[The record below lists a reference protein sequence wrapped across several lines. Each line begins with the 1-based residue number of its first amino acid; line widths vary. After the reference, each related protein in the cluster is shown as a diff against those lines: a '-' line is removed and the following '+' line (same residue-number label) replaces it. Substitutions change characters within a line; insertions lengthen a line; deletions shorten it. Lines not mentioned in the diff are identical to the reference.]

1 MPIINFL
8 KNDITIPSIIC
19 FVKSHLQNGNNNKN
33 FRRIEKYSCWAIL
46 LINGVKIEAKIFHIG
61 RGKFKI
67 VEDIYRAKYVNKIV
81 DASDVIHCN
90 LKSDDIRYH
99 MKYNR
104 AQFEIKY
111 IDLKL

>member
-1 MPIINFL
+1 MWIIDYL
-8 KNDITIPSIIC
+8 KNTITIFSIMC
-19 FVKSHLQNGNNNKN
+19 FVKGCLQNNNK
-33 FRRIEKYSCWAIL
+33 RRLSRIEKYSCWAIL

-67 VEDIYRAKYVNKIV
+67 VEDIYRAKYINKIV